1 MVESQEKKSNPRS
14 VTGLVVSNSMDK
26 TITVQVERRVKHP
39 IYGKF
44 VRRSTKLHA
53 HDQHNECNVGD
64 KVILVETRP
73 ISKSKTWQLLS
84 IESKVSEA
92 DKVEVATGIDEQ

>member
-14 VTGLVVSNSMDK
+14 VIGLVVSNSMDK

-53 HDQHNECNVGD
+53 HDQHNESNVGD
-64 KVILVETRP
+64 KVTLVETRP

-84 IESKVSEA
+84 IDSKVSEA

>member
-1 MVESQEKKSNPRS
+1 MVELKEKKSNPRS
-14 VTGLVVSNSMDK
+14 VTGLVISDRMDK

-53 HDQHNECNVGD
+53 HDQDNECNVGD
-64 KVILVETRP
+64 LVTLVETRP
-73 ISKSKTWQLLS
+73 ISKSKSWRLVS
-84 IESKVSEA
+84 IDSKVSEA
-92 DKVEVATGIDEQ
+92 DKVEVRTEIDE

>member
-1 MVESQEKKSNPRS
+1 MVELKEMKSNPRS
-14 VTGLVVSNSMDK
+14 VTGLVISDRMDK

-53 HDQHNECNVGD
+53 HDQDNECNVGD
-64 KVILVETRP
+64 LVTLVETRP
-73 ISKSKTWQLLS
+73 ISKSKSWRLVS
-84 IESKVSEA
+84 IDSKVSEA
-92 DKVEVATGIDEQ
+92 DTVEVSTGIDE

>member
-1 MVESQEKKSNPRS
+1 MVELKEKKSNPRS
-14 VTGLVVSNSMDK
+14 VTGLVISDRMDK

-53 HDQHNECNVGD
+53 HDQDNECNVGD
-64 KVILVETRP
+64 LVTLVETRP
-73 ISKSKTWQLLS
+73 ISKSKSWRLVS
-84 IESKVSEA
+84 IDSKVSEA
-92 DKVEVATGIDEQ
+92 DKVEVSTGIDE

>member
-1 MVESQEKKSNPRS
+1 MVETKEKKTNPRS
-14 VTGLVVSNSMDK
+14 VTGLVISNSMDK

-53 HDQHNECNVGD
+53 HDQDNDCNVGD
-64 KVILVETRP
+64 KVTLVETRP
-73 ISKSKTWQLLS
+73 ISKSKTWQLVS
-84 IESKVSEA
+84 IDSKVSEA
-92 DKVEVATGIDEQ
+92 DKIEVVTGIDE

>member
-1 MVESQEKKSNPRS
+1 MVELKEKKSNPRS
-14 VTGLVVSNSMDK
+14 VTGLVISDRMDK

-53 HDQHNECNVGD
+53 HDQDNECNVGD
-64 KVILVETRP
+64 LVTLVETRP
-73 ISKSKTWQLLS
+73 ISKSKSWRLVS
-84 IESKVSEA
+84 IDSKVSEA
-92 DKVEVATGIDEQ
+92 DTVEVSTGIDE

>member
-1 MVESQEKKSNPRS
+1 MVETKEKKTNPRS
-14 VTGLVVSNSMDK
+14 VTGLVISNSMDK

-53 HDQHNECNVGD
+53 HDQDNDCSVGD
-64 KVILVETRP
+64 KVTLVETRP
-73 ISKSKTWQLLS
+73 ISKSKTWQLVS
-84 IESKVSEA
+84 IDSKVSEA
-92 DKVEVATGIDEQ
+92 DKIDVATGIDE